1 MESCYLW
8 CVREMTAFFY
18 VARRLSCSYY
28 QRWMVLTIPNG
39 GIIRTTIGASG
50 SFALSDTYRLL
61 RFGVFELN
69 LDLEE
74 LRKNGSILK
83 LPPQPFRL
91 LAMLASRSGQIVTR
105 DEIQQQLWGRD
116 TFIDFEQ
123 GVNKCVKQIRTALGD
138 NADNPLYLET
148 IPRHG
153 YRFLAPVR
161 TKIVPTPPPQVKEA
175 SSGLIASVAGEV
187 RMRAGLYGQGGT
199 EADFGRDKTPIA
211 SRASETPSATDAPAR
226 NTGSR
231 MFWILAP
238 LMLLLAVALYWI
250 LRHGPQ

>member
-1 MESCYLW
+1 M
-8 CVREMTAFFY
+8 
-18 VARRLSCSYY
+18 
-28 QRWMVLTIPNG
+28 N
-39 GIIRTTIGASG
+39 
-50 SFALSDTYRLL
+50 DTYRLL

-74 LRKNGSILK
+74 LRKSGTVLK

-91 LAMLASRSGQIVTR
+91 LAMLASRSGQVVTR
-105 DEIQQQLWGRD
+105 DEIQQQLWGSE

-161 TKIVPTPPPQVKEA
+161 TKIVPAPPPQVKEA
-175 SSGLIASVAGEV
+175 SSGLIAAGEV
-187 RMRAGLYGQGGT
+187 RARVDAATQGVASASLPRTGESMAAQPT
-199 EADFGRDKTPIA
+199 E
-211 SRASETPSATDAPAR
+211 DAPETLTPTR
-226 NTGSR
+226 DTRSR
-231 MFWILAP
+231 MFWALAS
-238 LMLLLAVALYWI
+238 LTVLLFVALYWI
-250 LRHGPQ
+250 LRHGPR

>member
-1 MESCYLW
+1 MESCCPQY
-8 CVREMTAFFY
+8 VREVTGFTH
-18 VARRLSCSYY
+18 VGRKLSCMYY
-28 QRWMVLTIPNG
+28 QTGNIVIDLGG
-39 GIIRTTIGASG
+39 GIICTTIGASG

-69 LDLEE
+69 LELEE
-74 LRKNGSILK
+74 LRKNGSVIK

-91 LAMLASRSGQIVTR
+91 LVMLASRSGQIVTR

-123 GVNKCVKQIRTALGD
+123 GVNKCIKQIRTALGD

-161 TKIVPTPPPQVKEA
+161 TKIVPAPPPQVKEA
-175 SSGLIASVAGEV
+175 SSGLIANVAGEV
-187 RMRAGLYGQGGT
+187 RSRVGIPMQSA
-199 EADFGRDKTPIA
+199 TPIDVERSKTREVPPEA
-211 SRASETPSATDAPAR
+211 SAQRDASPQ
-226 NTGSR
+226 
-231 MFWILAP
+231 
-238 LMLLLAVALYWI
+238 
-250 LRHGPQ
+250 RHGSPIFWVLASLTILLVVIVYWVLWQGPR

>member
-1 MESCYLW
+1 M
-8 CVREMTAFFY
+8 
-18 VARRLSCSYY
+18 
-28 QRWMVLTIPNG
+28 
-39 GIIRTTIGASG
+39 
-50 SFALSDTYRLL
+50 SDTYRLL

-74 LRKNGSILK
+74 LRKNGTVLK

-105 DEIQQQLWGRD
+105 DEIQQQLWGSD

-161 TKIVPTPPPQVKEA
+161 TKIVPAPPPQVKEA
-175 SSGLIASVAGEV
+175 SSGLIASGEV
-187 RMRAGLYGQGGT
+187 RARVDAASQGVAAASAKGT
-199 EADFGRDKTPIA
+199 GESKPAQSLQDSP
-211 SRASETPSATDAPAR
+211 ETLTPAR
-226 NTGSR
+226 DTRSR
-231 MFWILAP
+231 MFWALAS
-238 LMLLLAVALYWI
+238 LTLLLLVVLYWI
-250 LRHGPQ
+250 LRYGPK

>member
-1 MESCYLW
+1 M
-8 CVREMTAFFY
+8 
-18 VARRLSCSYY
+18 
-28 QRWMVLTIPNG
+28 
-39 GIIRTTIGASG
+39 
-50 SFALSDTYRLL
+50 SDTYRLL

-74 LRKNGSILK
+74 LRKNGSPLK

-91 LAMLASRSGQIVTR
+91 LVMLASRSGQIVTR

-123 GVNKCVKQIRTALGD
+123 GVNKCIKQIRTALGD

-161 TKIVPTPPPQVKEA
+161 TKVIPAPPPQVKEA
-175 SSGLIASVAGEV
+175 SSGLIANVAGEV
-187 RMRAGLYGQGGT
+187 RARVGPLPQGASG
-199 EADFGRDKTPIA
+199 ADLQSEKMPAVSTSSPITP
-211 SRASETPSATDAPAR
+211 PADSPVR
-226 NTGSR
+226 NAGSR
-231 MFWILAP
+231 MFWILASVT
-238 LMLLLAVALYWI
+238 LLLAVAMYWI

>member
-1 MESCYLW
+1 
-8 CVREMTAFFY
+8 
-18 VARRLSCSYY
+18 
-28 QRWMVLTIPNG
+28 
-39 GIIRTTIGASG
+39 
-50 SFALSDTYRLL
+50 LSDTYRLL

-74 LRKNGSILK
+74 LRKNGTVLK

-105 DEIQQQLWGRD
+105 DEIQQQLWGSE

-161 TKIVPTPPPQVKEA
+161 TKIVPAPPPQVKEA
-175 SSGLIASVAGEV
+175 SSGLIAAGEV
-187 RMRAGLYGQGGT
+187 RARVDAASQG
-199 EADFGRDKTPIA
+199 AAAA
-211 SRASETPSATDAPAR
+211 SLSRTGESMAAQSPEDAPQTLTPTR
-226 NTGSR
+226 DTRSR
-231 MFWILAP
+231 MFWVLASVT
-238 LMLLLAVALYWI
+238 LLLFVILYWI
-250 LRHGPQ
+250 LRHAPK